1 MRSQNLLAASLLT
14 FVTIAT
20 ATKILLTND
29 DGWAVA
35 QIRAQ
40 NTALKKAGYE
50 VLLSAPAE
58 NESGTGSSATVP
70 FPPQSNLTIAC
81 EYDTCP
87 IGSPPEG
94 FNASDPFLNY
104 VNGFPSDA
112 ARYGIQYLAPR
123 LFRSKPDLVVSG
135 PNIGNN
141 LGTTTQIS
149 GTVGAATEAAI
160 LGIPS
165 IAFSGDNTAQVSYT
179 TLESDPTSTA
189 SVAAE
194 IYAALTTKFAKAL
207 LDGAHGGAALPPN
220 ISINVNYPATIGAT
234 NCTAVGDYKFVLSR
248 IYSNSSATVRTCGA
262 ALLPNETSVVATDGC
277 YASVSVFATPSK
289 LDADATAQA
298 KVQKQL
304 GSLLSCLPK

>member
-1 MRSQNLLAASLLT
+1 MALLTLLAL
-14 FVTIAT
+14 VTVAT

-58 NESGTGSSATVP
+58 NKSGTGSSATVP
-70 FPPQSNLTIAC
+70 FPPQANLTIAF
-81 EYDTCP
+81 
-87 IGSPPEG
+87 GSPPEG

-112 ARYGIQYLAPR
+112 ARYGIQYLAPK
-123 LFRSKPDLVVSG
+123 LFKRRPDLIVSG
-135 PNIGNN
+135 PNVGNN

-179 TLESDPTSTA
+179 TLESDPSSSA
-189 SVAAE
+189 SEAA
-194 IYAALTTKFAKAL
+194 IVYADLTTKFTKAL
-207 LDGAHGGAALPPN
+207 VDGARGAVLPPN
-220 ISINVNYPATIGAT
+220 ISINVNYPATT
-234 NCTAVGDYKFVLSR
+234 NCTAVDDYKFVLSR

-262 ALLPNETSVVATDGC
+262 AFLPNETSVVATAGC
-277 YASVSVFATPSK
+277 YASVSVFTTPSK
-289 LDADATAQA
+289 LDASASIQAQ
-298 KVQKQL
+298 VEKQL
-304 GSLLSCLPK
+304 GRLLSCLPK